1 MLHRGKY
8 SFEMAHDFT
17 FELLTF
23 ILLTFKFYSIMNAF
37 RNQVSLIGNLGRM
50 PEVKTFEGGRKMA
63 RLTLVT
69 NEVYKNNNGEIVK
82 NATWHSLIAW
92 GRSAEKA
99 EKYLTKGKEVMVKGK
114 LINRNYTDKDG
125 NKKYVTEVEIDDFYM
140 LGRNA
145 EVVG

>member
-1 MLHRGKY
+1 
-8 SFEMAHDFT
+8 
-17 FELLTF
+17 
-23 ILLTFKFYSIMNAF
+23 MNAF

-69 NEVYKNNNGEIVK
+69 NEIYKNNNGEIVK

-140 LGRNA
+140 LGKNA

>member
-1 MLHRGKY
+1 MVY
-8 SFEMAHDFT
+8 
-17 FELLTF
+17 
-23 ILLTFKFYSIMNAF
+23 
-37 RNQVSLIGNLGRM
+37 RNHWNDSYIGINPHNQHYTVFQNLYCWIR
-50 PEVKTFEGGRKMA
+50 VEGGRKMA